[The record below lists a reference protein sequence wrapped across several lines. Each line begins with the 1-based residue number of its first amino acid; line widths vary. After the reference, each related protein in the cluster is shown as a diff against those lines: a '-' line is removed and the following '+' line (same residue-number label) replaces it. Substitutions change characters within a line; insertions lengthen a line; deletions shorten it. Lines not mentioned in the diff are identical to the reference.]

1 MKYLISL
8 AILLIVSS
16 CGGGGGGGA
25 VAIPFALTL
34 GITSFSVNED
44 TNYSGSI
51 SATANE
57 VVTLTYAITAQP
69 SSGTISLSA
78 NGAIS
83 YAPNIN
89 FNGQDEFSYSVTAT
103 EKNVTKSSPVAITVT
118 SVNDLPIISLTSK
131 LNLDKDNLI
140 FTETPSYDV
149 TFSDVDNDDSE
160 LVFSAEIDGTDA
172 VSYTHLT
179 LPTKWTV

>member
-1 MKYLISL
+1 MKYLKSL

-57 VVTLTYAITAQP
+57 RL
-69 SSGTISLSA
+69 
-78 NGAIS
+78 
-83 YAPNIN
+83 
-89 FNGQDEFSYSVTAT
+89 
-103 EKNVTKSSPVAITVT
+103 
-118 SVNDLPIISLTSK
+118 
-131 LNLDKDNLI
+131 
-140 FTETPSYDV
+140 
-149 TFSDVDNDDSE
+149 
-160 LVFSAEIDGTDA
+160 
-172 VSYTHLT
+172 
-179 LPTKWTV
+179 